1 MTTQKRKLTTWR
13 RPHRSTKHGAAL
25 HSLGHIPISGTE
37 GILKKIHPKPRDRN
51 PRWSF
56 QVLKTI
62 ACQSRR
68 ESERKSNCC
77 RLINIAEEIRFFW
90 SVMQYSFIIIQSL
103 VSLSRVI
110 LLWEICSIM
119 SFCFQTE
126 LMVVTSHSN
135 PTLPPPT
142 HIIFYHPNR
151 EPTLLRSRINKHCH
165 KIYYNLNF
173 GYISYRDSSDLMNG
187 TFRPYLS
194 IEWKKELCDD

>member
-90 SVMQYSFIIIQSL
+90 SVMQYSFIIIQSF
-103 VSLSRVI
+103 I
-110 LLWEICSIM
+110 SIIQPCYFTLRDM
-119 SFCFQTE
+119 LNNEFLFPNRTDGCDISFKSDAPTP
-126 LMVVTSHSN
+126 HSYYF
-135 PTLPPPT
+135 LP
-142 HIIFYHPNR
+142 PNR

-194 IEWKKELCDD
+194 IE